1 MFTYYF
7 QGLALGAAMILPL
20 GPQNAFVMNQGI
32 RRQYHL
38 MIALLCAVSD
48 LLLICAGIF
57 GGSALLMQSPW
68 LLAIVT
74 WGGVAFL
81 LWYGFG
87 ALKTAFSQN
96 LELASAEV
104 MQQGRWKIII
114 TMLAVTWLNPH
125 VYLDTFVVLGSLGG
139 QLAVD
144 RNVQDNVALGLQLAG
159 VDKAARRET
168 AVRMLKKVGL
178 EGAEKRVIWQL
189 SGGQRQRVGI
199 ARALAANPQLL
210 LLDEPFGALDAFTR
224 EQMQTLLLSLW
235 HETGKQVLLIT
246 HDIEEAVFMAT
257 ELVLLS
263 PGPGRVLERLPLNF
277 GRRFIA
283 GESCRSI
290 KSDPQFI
297 AQREYVL
304 SRVFEQREAFS

>member
-139 QLAVD
+139 QLTADV
-144 RNVQDNVALGLQLAG
+144 RSWFALGAVSASAVWFFGLALLASWLAPWLNTQRAQRIINALVGLVMWGIALQLAWQ
-159 VDKAARRET
+159 
-168 AVRMLKKVGL
+168 
-178 EGAEKRVIWQL
+178 GANL
-189 SGGQRQRVGI
+189 
-199 ARALAANPQLL
+199 
-210 LLDEPFGALDAFTR
+210 
-224 EQMQTLLLSLW
+224 
-235 HETGKQVLLIT
+235 
-246 HDIEEAVFMAT
+246 
-257 ELVLLS
+257 
-263 PGPGRVLERLPLNF
+263 
-277 GRRFIA
+277 
-283 GESCRSI
+283 
-290 KSDPQFI
+290 
-297 AQREYVL
+297 
-304 SRVFEQREAFS
+304 